1 MLQNQR
7 NTCCRIKEIYKCY
20 RIRNALQSQMKL
32 QMDYLCVSIT
42 NPGCASQ
49 EIWEIH
55 FAESEKYVLYN
66 QRNTCCRIRNAAA
79 QIQVVHREND
89 PTERGWRAE
98 RNSSDG
104 VLSLFSD
111 TRICGNRAPG
121 CVTTH
126 ASRGFGGN
134 CVMRASTNR
143 CVKIGGGSNTRLVG
157 ATSLFLLLWMQ
168 KNWKKYVKIGGGH
181 YQHW

>member
-1 MLQNQR
+1 MLQNPKR
-7 NTCCRIKEIYKCY
+7 F
-20 RIRNALQSQMKL
+20 ALANEVADGLFVRQHHKSR
-32 QMDYLCVSIT
+32 LCI
-42 NPGCASQ
+42 ARM
-49 EIWEIH
+49 WEIH

-66 QRNTCCRIRNAAA
+66 QRNTCCRIRNAAS

-126 ASRGFGGN
+126 AIRGFGGN

-143 CVKIGGGSNTRLVG
+143 CVKIGGSNTRLVG

-168 KNWKKYVKIGGGH
+168 KNWKKICQTWWGQ
-181 YQHW
+181 QH